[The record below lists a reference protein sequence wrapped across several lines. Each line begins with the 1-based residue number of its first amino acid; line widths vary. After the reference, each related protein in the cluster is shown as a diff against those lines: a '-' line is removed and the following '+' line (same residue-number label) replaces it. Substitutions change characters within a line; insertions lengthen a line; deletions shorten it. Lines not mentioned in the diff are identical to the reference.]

1 MHSFLDAKRMA
12 KLLRQH
18 LDERKVEVSHGECL
32 ELVAK
37 QFGAASWNVL
47 AARIE
52 AVTEDTTGLSL
63 PDGWQVTGLTDRSA
77 YRLGLDRSEPGIALI
92 ESRLGRDEE
101 GDVADRFA
109 CLMQSVMADSFR
121 GQRIRLSASLRT
133 QDADLG
139 TIWMR
144 VDARPGTILQFDNLM
159 KRTAQGPLTGTKG
172 WTARSIV
179 LDVPQEAAS
188 IHYGFLLQKHG
199 RVWARSFR
207 LERVGL
213 EIAPTIDPRPF
224 LAKPTNLDFAQ
235 PSRPGA

>member
-12 KLLRQH
+12 KTLRRH
-18 LDERKVEVSHGECL
+18 LGERKVEVSHSECL
-32 ELVAK
+32 ELVAR
-37 QFGAASWNVL
+37 QFGAANWNTL

-63 PDGWQVTGLTDRSA
+63 PDGWLITGLTDRSA
-77 YRLGLDRSEPGIALI
+77 YRLGLDRSQPGTALI
-92 ESRLGRDEE
+92 ESRLGRDNE
-101 GDVADRFA
+101 GTVVDRFA

-121 GQRIRLSASLRT
+121 GQRIRLGASLRT
-133 QDADLG
+133 EGADLG

-144 VDARPGTILQFDNLM
+144 VDARPGAILRFDNMM
-159 KRTAQGPLTGTKG
+159 KRTTQGPLTGTTG

-179 LDVPQEAAS
+179 LDVPQEAVS

-207 LERVGL
+207 LECVGP
-213 EIAPTIDPRPF
+213 EVAPTIDPQPY
-224 LAKPTNLDFAQ
+224 LSEPTNLDFAQ
-235 PSRPGA
+235 ASRPEA

>member
-12 KLLRQH
+12 KVLRQH
-18 LDERKVEVSHGECL
+18 LGERKVEVSHGECL
-32 ELVAK
+32 EFVAR

-52 AVTEDTTGLSL
+52 SVTEDTTGLSL
-63 PDGWQVTGLTDRSA
+63 PDGWRPTGLTDRSA
-77 YRLGLDRSEPGIALI
+77 YRLGLDRSGPGTALI

-109 CLMQSVMADSFR
+109 GLMQSVTADGFR

-144 VDARPGTILQFDNLM
+144 VDARPGAILQFDNMM
-159 KRTAQGPLTGTKG
+159 KRTTQGPLKGTMG

-179 LDVPQEAAS
+179 LDIPQEAAS

-199 RVWARSFR
+199 RVWARAFR
-207 LERVGL
+207 LEPVGL
-213 EIAPTIDPRPF
+213 EIAPTVDPQPY
-224 LAKPTNLDFAQ
+224 LARPTNLDFART
-235 PSRPGA
+235 SRPDA

>member
-12 KLLRQH
+12 KVLRQH
-18 LDERKVEVSHGECL
+18 LGERKVEASHAECL
-32 ELVAK
+32 ELVAR
-37 QFGAASWNVL
+37 QFGAANWNVL

-52 AVTEDTTGLSL
+52 AVTEDTTGLGL
-63 PDGWQVTGLTDRSA
+63 PDGWHVTGLTNRAA
-77 YRLGLDRSEPGIALI
+77 YRLGLDRSEPGTALI

-109 CLMQSVMADSFR
+109 CLMQSVVADSFR

-144 VDARPGTILQFDNLM
+144 VDARPGAILQFDNMM
-159 KRTAQGPLTGTKG
+159 KRTAHGPLRGTTN

-207 LERVGL
+207 LELVGT
-213 EIAPTIDPRPF
+213 EIAPTVEPQPF
-224 LAKPTNLDFAQ
+224 LARPTNLDFSQA
-235 PSRPGA
+235 RPAD